1 MALICKVNHFVSAM
15 AIVATLAPNA
25 TTEDGGGVSGKLCKV
40 WKVCKVKNK
49 GNKCNDD
56 QDSG

>member
-1 MALICKVNHFVSAM
+1 MNHFVSAM
-15 AIVATLAPNA
+15 AIIATLAPNA

-40 WKVCKVKNK
+40 WKVWKVKDK
-49 GNKCNDD
+49 GNDE

>member
-1 MALICKVNHFVSAM
+1 MNHFVSAM
-15 AIVATLAPNA
+15 AIVATLVPNA
-25 TTEDGGGVSGKLCKV
+25 TTEDGGGVSDKLCKV
-40 WKVCKVKNK
+40 WKVRKVKDK